1 MPACQP
7 FSFLKISKRPV
18 GLGHLTSRASG
29 LISER
34 KHNNAACQT
43 LHGGAFEIP
52 QTSIFTV
59 SEIPSMENSF
69 LKTRNWFV
77 ASGVLAVF
85 SLGIFQSASS
95 LHAQEVL
102 DGLAAV
108 VNNTPV
114 TFSQVRELVA
124 SRERAAA
131 EQFQGAALNE
141 KIKQIRTEA
150 IEELIDRQ
158 LILQYFK
165 EKGFQ
170 LPPYLI
176 EDRIAT
182 VIREEHNGDR
192 TAFARKLASFGYTI
206 ERFRKEE
213 MDKIIVQSMRQQA
226 VKAPSSVSQ
235 DKVKAFYKEHVKEF
249 TTEEQIHLR
258 MIILRSSEK
267 GSPEQRKKFLEE
279 VRTKVAGGAK
289 FSEMAK
295 LYSEDNTAESGG
307 DWGWVSPGTLHD
319 TLAKAASDLK
329 TGQVSKPILMGDS
342 AYLLYCDEKKP
353 KAVLSFEE
361 SRDTIE
367 KVLLSKERQ
376 KAQEEWI
383 AKLRKKAY
391 IKVF

>member
-1 MPACQP
+1 
-7 FSFLKISKRPV
+7 
-18 GLGHLTSRASG
+18 
-29 LISER
+29 
-34 KHNNAACQT
+34 
-43 LHGGAFEIP
+43 
-52 QTSIFTV
+52 
-59 SEIPSMENSF
+59 MENSF

-124 SRERAAA
+124 ARERAAA